1 MRAWPLRSR
10 SWRWGGCDWL
20 RPSVTV
26 CAAISVSGRVS
37 LLKELDRG
45 EIEEQL
51 FEVADR
57 ISVNLGHLGGTSV
70 N

>member
-1 MRAWPLRSR
+1 MCLAAPIRDRS
-10 SWRWGGCDWL
+10 GQ
-20 RPSVTV
+20 V

-57 ISVNLGHLGGTSV
+57 ISVNLGYLGGTSV
-70 N
+70 D

>member
-1 MRAWPLRSR
+1 M
-10 SWRWGGCDWL
+10 
-20 RPSVTV
+20 TV